1 MAHAIAA
8 ENRIV
13 SLLATCYQN
22 QIESVL
28 TCRASYR
35 VALLDKDSVAQQASP
50 GPPLPFYSI
59 LDDVTV
65 ICISRVVL
73 SFRDNLGPKKHQ
85 GPAPGLL
92 SPPTVTKAPLTSSPA
107 SSFNSNSAFPERAK
121 CCRCLQAPAI
131 NEATILSSPIETSL
145 ILQGN
150 CGSEFVCS
158 IVIISMPSS
167 MINTSARRI

>member
-1 MAHAIAA
+1 MLFICFERQCRDLDITKCCAALSKRRKSRVIIDTHLGFKKRYSLHGLVSQVGYRLRDEMAHAIAA

-50 GPPLPFYSI
+50 GPPLLFYSI

-73 SFRDNLGPKKHQ
+73 SFRDILGSKKHQ
-85 GPAPGLL
+85 GPASGLL
-92 SPPTVTKAPLTSSPA
+92 SHLPP
-107 SSFNSNSAFPERAK
+107 
-121 CCRCLQAPAI
+121 
-131 NEATILSSPIETSL
+131 
-145 ILQGN
+145 
-150 CGSEFVCS
+150 
-158 IVIISMPSS
+158 
-167 MINTSARRI
+167 

>member
-1 MAHAIAA
+1 MAHTIAA
-8 ENRIV
+8 ANRIV

-35 VALLDKDSVAQQASP
+35 VALLDGDSVAQQASP

-73 SFRDNLGPKKHQ
+73 SFRDNLGSKKQQ
-85 GPAPGLL
+85 GPASGML
-92 SPPTVTKAPLTSSPA
+92 SQLPP
-107 SSFNSNSAFPERAK
+107 
-121 CCRCLQAPAI
+121 
-131 NEATILSSPIETSL
+131 
-145 ILQGN
+145 
-150 CGSEFVCS
+150 
-158 IVIISMPSS
+158 
-167 MINTSARRI
+167 